1 MKQGKS
7 LITFVMA
14 ALAAALAIYFGYY
27 VFDTFN
33 APYATTT
40 AYAYTSNDS
49 VEADG
54 LLVRQEEV
62 FPSQDG
68 IVDVTRSEGEKVG
81 VGQEVARV
89 YRDSQA
95 QSDQADL
102 EALKLEIE
110 LLEYAAVQ
118 GGDVES
124 AARLDE
130 DILQSVVSLRASAA
144 LGDYADLEDQVLA
157 VKSGVLKRGYTYG
170 DGVTAA
176 DLTARLK
183 DLKSQYASLK
193 SQTASA
199 TSLVRASRAGVFS
212 SLVDGYESRLTPE
225 TVFQLTAAD
234 LKTMMAGSGTQG
246 GGIGKLITSDRWY
259 FTASLPT
266 DVAERLKKGGTATLR
281 FTGDFAQDVDMRVDQ
296 IGAAEGDESLV
307 VFSTDRY
314 LNRTTLLRQQ
324 TAELIF
330 DSWSG
335 IRVPKEALR
344 MDKYTYTETVVD
356 EETGKEEKVEREA
369 SRLGVYVLLGGRV
382 EFKTAEVV
390 TEGSDYYV
398 LRATSTESNALRA
411 GDEVITRGVGLYDG
425 QLLEF

>member
-212 SLVDGYESRLTPE
+212 SLVDGYESQLTPQ
-225 TVFQLTAAD
+225 TVFQLTTAD

-246 GGIGKLITSDRWY
+246 GGIGKLITSNRWY
-259 FTASLPT
+259 FAVSLPT
-266 DVAERLKKGGTATLR
+266 KVAERLKKGGTATLR

-296 IGAAEGDESLV
+296 IGAPEGDESLV

-356 EETGKEEKVEREA
+356 EETGKEEEVEREA

>member
-259 FTASLPT
+259 FAASLPT

-307 VFSTDRY
+307 VFSTARY